1 MEGIEVALI
10 GGIGILII
18 LPLILSKLMDDF
30 LKNKKEILMHWRHFW
45 ISISIGFSVL
55 LTSLMQAFMQLNKAI
70 IVAEYKALDDGIEAL
85 CESYCD
91 VFNTISTVQMTVLM
105 IWFSYLAIITVIFY
119 INKLS
124 NAGDKAEYE

>member
-30 LKNKKEILMHWRHFW
+30 LKNKKELLMHWRHFW
-45 ISISIGFSVL
+45 ISISIGFSVI
-55 LTSLMQAFMQLNKAI
+55 LTNMLRAFAQLNMI
-70 IVAEYKALDDGIEAL
+70 ITVAEYKALDDTVETMFVTFSEI
-85 CESYCD
+85 
-91 VFNTISTVQMTVLM
+91 FNTVSTVQMTVLM
-105 IWFSYLAIITVIFY
+105 IWFSYLAIITVLFY

>member
-30 LKNKKEILMHWRHFW
+30 LKNKKELLMHWRHFW
-45 ISISIGFSVL
+45 ISISMGMSLL
-55 LTSLMQAFMQLNKAI
+55 LTSMMQSFMSLNKAI
-70 IVAEYKALDDGIEAL
+70 TVAEYKVLDPTIEAL
-85 CESYCD
+85 CESYCE

-105 IWFSYLAIITVIFY
+105 VWFSYLAIITVIFY

-124 NAGDKAEYE
+124 NAGDNAKYE